1 MSWVKGRET
10 LAFLRGGPP
19 LPCAN
24 RTQTLAAA
32 VDTTRGSPVNLTSL
46 SLKPRREREAL
57 GSRSVRSLRG
67 RNSVLLVIAA
77 AAAVL
82 ALSVR
87 DGGVDGT
94 ASVAPVVPP
103 PSAAPTPFEPA
114 PTVPEEPAERAVP
127 LSVRIASIRVDA
139 PLVPVGIEA
148 DGAMEIPKD
157 VQEIGWYDPYGE
169 LGVVP
174 GTAGTAVLAGH
185 VDSRSQGRGALYELR
200 ELRTGAEVEVTMS
213 DGSVQ
218 RWTITEVI
226 QYPKDVLPYE
236 ELFVW
241 SGPPR
246 LAIITCGGEFDRT
259 ARSYRDNIVV
269 YAAPIES
276 FRT

>member
-1 MSWVKGRET
+1 
-10 LAFLRGGPP
+10 
-19 LPCAN
+19 
-24 RTQTLAAA
+24 
-32 VDTTRGSPVNLTSL
+32 VNLTSL
-46 SLKPRREREAL
+46 SLVSRGEREAL
-57 GSRSVRSLRG
+57 GSRGARVLRG

-77 AAAVL
+77 AGAVL
-82 ALSVR
+82 VLSVR
-87 DGGVDGT
+87 GGGDDAT
-94 ASVAPVVPP
+94 TSVAPIVPP
-103 PSAAPTPFEPA
+103 PSAAPAPFEPA
-114 PTVPEEPAERAVP
+114 PAVPEEPAERAVP
-127 LSVRIASIRVDA
+127 LNVRIASISVDA
-139 PLVPVGIEA
+139 PLIPVGIEP

-157 VQEIGWYDPYGE
+157 VREIGWYDPYGE

-200 ELRTGAEVEVTMS
+200 GLRTGAEIEVEMS

-226 QYPKDVLPYE
+226 QYPKDVLPYD

-269 YAAPIES
+269 YAAPTAS
-276 FRT
+276 ARA

>member
-1 MSWVKGRET
+1 M
-10 LAFLRGGPP
+10 
-19 LPCAN
+19 
-24 RTQTLAAA
+24 
-32 VDTTRGSPVNLTSL
+32 NLTSL
-46 SLKPRREREAL
+46 SLVSRGQRGTHGTL
-57 GSRSVRSLRG
+57 GSRGARILRG
-67 RNSVLLVIAA
+67 RSSVLLVIGA

-82 ALSVR
+82 VLSMR
-87 DGGVDGT
+87 DGGVDAT
-94 ASVAPVVPP
+94 ASVAPIVPP
-103 PSAAPTPFEPA
+103 PSAAPAPFEPA

-200 ELRTGAEVEVTMS
+200 ELRTGAEIEVAMS

-226 QYPKDVLPYE
+226 QYPKDVLPYD

-276 FRT
+276 SRA